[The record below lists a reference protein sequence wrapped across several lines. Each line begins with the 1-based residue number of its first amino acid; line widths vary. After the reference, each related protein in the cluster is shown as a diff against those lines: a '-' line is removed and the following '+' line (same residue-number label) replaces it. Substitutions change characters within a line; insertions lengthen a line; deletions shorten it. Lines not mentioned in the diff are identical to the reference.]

1 LFTASSVKTE
11 AATTLGRSMYPHDIE
26 QRIKDAKDA
35 RMEFMRK
42 NRRYFC
48 YGYGLL
54 GLLCAFLTVSAV
66 ESAKRDQQASTAH
79 AQISHATKV
88 H

>member
-1 LFTASSVKTE
+1 
-11 AATTLGRSMYPHDIE
+11 MYPHDIE
-26 QRIKDAKDA
+26 QRIKDAKYA

-42 NRRYFC
+42 NRRFFA

-54 GLLCAFLTVSAV
+54 GLLCAFTTVLAV
-66 ESAKRDQQASTAH
+66 ESVNRDQQASTLH
-79 AQISHATKV
+79 AQIHATKV